1 MPLLVVLADI
11 SGGGM
16 GEVLTCGVSAFG
28 LEMTGTW
35 MSVDNTSSLQIKD
48 TRKISGHTVK
58 QVVFPSAFSHYKYAL
73 SRETLNVA
81 QYMYIFSEVRVNKTI
96 PASGRVTS

>member
-1 MPLLVVLADI
+1 MPLLVGLADNI
-11 SGGGM
+11 GGGM

-58 QVVFPSAFSHYKYAL
+58 QVVFPSTFSRICSFKKDNQC
-73 SRETLNVA
+73 SRIYFL
-81 QYMYIFSEVRVNKTI
+81 
-96 PASGRVTS
+96 GL